1 MKYPF
6 NILEHPTGENIFN
19 PTDKNKKDDKVR
31 KCLKVVDFE
40 TTLVM
45 DGPQPKV
52 VRSMALVNSDSKQE
66 ILVKKGLSLNPFIY
80 VGKNTIQKRW
90 FAVF

>member
-1 MKYPF
+1 MKHPF

-19 PTDKNKKDDKVR
+19 PTDNNKKDDKVR

-66 ILVKKGLSLNPFIY
+66 ILVKKGLSLNPGITSLFQY
-80 VGKNTIQKRW
+80 T
-90 FAVF
+90 

>member
-1 MKYPF
+1 MKHPF
-6 NILEHPTGENIFN
+6 NILEHPTGENVFN
-19 PTDKNKKDDKVR
+19 PTDNNKKDDKVR

-52 VRSMALVNSDSKQE
+52 VRSMSLVNSDSKQE
-66 ILVKKGLSLNPFIY
+66 ILVKKGLSLNPGTTSLFQY
-80 VGKNTIQKRW
+80 T
-90 FAVF
+90 

>member
-19 PTDKNKKDDKVR
+19 PTDNNKKDDKVR

-52 VRSMALVNSDSKQE
+52 VRSMPLVNSDSTQE
-66 ILVKKGLSLNPFIY
+66 ILVKKGLGLNPGTTSLFQY
-80 VGKNTIQKRW
+80 T
-90 FAVF
+90 

>member
-1 MKYPF
+1 MKHPF

-19 PTDKNKKDDKVR
+19 PTDNNKKDDKVR

-45 DGPQPKV
+45 DGP
-52 VRSMALVNSDSKQE
+52 
-66 ILVKKGLSLNPFIY
+66 
-80 VGKNTIQKRW
+80 
-90 FAVF
+90 